1 MRHYIRFLPL
11 AFLLNIVAV
20 SANTEI
26 ITNPYDERSFEFF
39 TLENQLKVLL
49 ISDPDAEKSAAALD
63 VFVGSGEDPVER
75 FGLAHFLEH
84 MLFLG
89 TEKYP
94 TPGEFQDFVEGH
106 GGSHNAYTSLMHT
119 NYFFDVGPDSF
130 EQSLDRFASFFT
142 SPLFLKQYVGRERQ
156 AVHSEYTSK
165 LNQGSRREKD
175 VFRELVTPG
184 HALAKFSTGSDE
196 TLGNIEPEKL
206 REALI
211 EFYQRYY
218 SANVMTLVVT
228 SSHSLSELKK
238 MVELSFTEIKNT
250 DVKLSDKTLDEILDK
265 TKENRTALFTEDF
278 LPAEIHIQPKK
289 MRRKLS
295 IAFPIVS
302 ADPKLNEKPLHYIGN
317 FLGHEGQGSLFSILK
332 NKGWA
337 TALSAGTHFQWRSGE
352 MFGIN
357 ILLTDKGYQHTDYIY
372 ALVFEAIDLMKEKGV
387 ASWRFQELKDLSKT
401 FFDYGERG
409 EAVREASRLAHQL
422 HETPA
427 KDIFWESYDFKTF
440 DKNEILGYLNQ
451 LQKSKAL
458 VTVVA
463 PEVENELSGSGDSEG
478 DHNIS
483 AGTKSHFYG
492 TPYRIVKREN
502 SLLKHFV
509 DEDTANAL
517 SQGLGLP
524 KKNPFVA
531 KKFKIIESSDI
542 KAKQLKPEIVYEKNN
557 VTGWYLN
564 DNIYDLP
571 KTSISARLKL
581 PTVAESAENFVATK
595 IYARMLKDSLNET
608 SYNAALAGLSY
619 SVAPTSRGIDIDF
632 YGYSDSV
639 GALSKRVL
647 GMIRRLNRSKRLR
660 QQMVD
665 EFFPHVRKELL
676 RVQRNRKHGRVYSQA
691 LANIAPTLYS
701 PYWTSEEV
709 EAAFEK
715 MTQTQF
721 SNVMAKLFDKG
732 TLEVFVFGN
741 ITKRQAK
748 KQIALLAKL
757 IDVKSDAEVPK
768 GRVANVSQADSFIKH
783 RQVDSNDSAVIT
795 YYQGLDDSLD
805 ARVRMSLMEKILSTP
820 IYRSL
825 RTEQQ
830 LGYIVFSANYPMKD
844 VPGML
849 VIVQSPNHS
858 AEDVYKKIRKFFVD
872 EEKTLFANFERDKQ
886 ALILEISELP
896 KNQIEWSDAYW
907 NSILDDDDDFDRIQ
921 RALNSLKGITVEAM
935 VDDYRQLFIDRSPNL
950 TFVASKNSPELK
962 AFGDVLT
969 PINDSQKFKDGMPGY
984 LYP

>member
-11 AFLLNIVAV
+11 AFILNIVAV
-20 SANTEI
+20 SANTDI
-26 ITNPYDERSFEFF
+26 ITNPYDERTFEFF

-142 SPLFLKQYVGRERQ
+142 SPLFLEQYVGRERQ

-175 VFRELVTPG
+175 VFRELVNPG
-184 HALAKFSTGSDE
+184 HALAKFATGSEE

-211 EFYQRYY
+211 DFYQRYY

-228 SSHSLSELKK
+228 SSHSVSELKA
-238 MVELSFTEIKNT
+238 MVESSFTDIKNT
-250 DVKLSDKTLDEILDK
+250 GIQLL
-265 TKENRTALFTEDF
+265 TKEKEDRIALFSEDF
-278 LPAEIHIQPKK
+278 LPAEIHINPKK

-302 ADPKLNEKPLHYIGN
+302 ADLKLNEKPLHYIGN
-317 FLGHEGQGSLFSILK
+317 LLGHEGQGSLFSILK

-337 TALSAGTHFQWRSGE
+337 TALSAGTHYQWRSGE

-357 ILLTDKGYQHTDYIY
+357 VLLTDKGYQHIDYVY
-372 ALVFEAIDLMKEKGV
+372 ALVFETIDRLKSKGV
-387 ASWRFQELKDLSKT
+387 ESWRFQELKDLSKT

-427 KDIFWESYDFKTF
+427 KDIFWASYDFKEF
-440 DKNEILGYLNQ
+440 DEKVILGYLDQ
-451 LQKSKAL
+451 LQKDKAL

-463 PEVENELSGSGDSEG
+463 PEVEKELSGNSNSEG
-478 DHNIS
+478 DQNL
-483 AGTKSHFYG
+483 AGGTKSHFYG

-502 SLLKHFV
+502 SLLRHSV

-517 SQGLGLP
+517 SQSLELP
-524 KKNPFVA
+524 KKNPFIA
-531 KKFKIIESSDI
+531 QKFKIIEASDVQ
-542 KAKQLKPEIVYEKNN
+542 AKQVKPEIVYENNN
-557 VTGWYLN
+557 VKGWHLN

-595 IYARMLKDSLNET
+595 IYARMLKDALNET

-619 SVAPTSRGIDIDF
+619 SIAPTSRGIDIDF
-632 YGYSDSV
+632 YGYSDSI

-665 EFFPHVRKELL
+665 EFFPYVRKELL

-691 LANIAPTLYS
+691 LADVAPTLYS
-701 PYWTSEEV
+701 PYWTSEEI
-709 EAAFEK
+709 EIAFEN
-715 MTQTQF
+715 MTQPKF
-721 SNVMAKLFDKG
+721 SKVMAQLFDKG

-741 ITKRQAK
+741 ISKRQAK
-748 KQIALLAKL
+748 KQIALMAKL
-757 IDVKSDAEVPK
+757 IDVKNDAEVPK
-768 GRVANVSQADSFIKH
+768 GRVANVSQADSYIQY

-795 YYQGLDDSLD
+795 YYQGLEDSLD
-805 ARVRMSLMEKILSTP
+805 TRVRMSLMEKILSTP

-872 EEKTLFANFERDKQ
+872 EEATLFANFERDKR
-886 ALILEISELP
+886 ALMLEISELP

-907 NSILDDDDDFDRIQ
+907 NSILEDDDDFDRIQ

-935 VDDYRQLFIDRSPNL
+935 ITDYKQLFINRSPNL
-950 TFVASKNSPELK
+950 TFVASKQSPK
-962 AFGDVLT
+962 PNAFGDALKPV
-969 PINDSQKFKDGMPGY
+969 IDNQKFKAEMPGY